1 MPRAPTNRQVRAER
15 VFANL
20 LPNLGIGW
28 VIPLW
33 RSAVQPVVPAWMAN
47 YAFVLVFLTLF
58 PWLMGPLKVRIL
70 ALDVTHACSRSPTLP
85 HAVSWRLGRS
95 RGQPTKV

>member
-1 MPRAPTNRQVRAER
+1 

-28 VIPLW
+28 VTPLW
-33 RSAVQPVVPAWMAN
+33 RKLVQPVWPAWLAN

-58 PWLMGPLKVRIL
+58 PWLMGPLKVRMMTSL
-70 ALDVTHACSRSPTLP
+70 WTTHACSRSYTHVPSP
-85 HAVSWRLGRS
+85 RPNLGA
-95 RGQPTKV
+95 KVPG